1 MSLFRF
7 VAMSHLLLA
16 TVFSSQMGGK
26 SAFAKDSNIGI
37 EMIPAFDQVL
47 LDEKFSLI
55 VHLTIPN
62 GWHIYWKEPGYYGLP
77 TELDL
82 FMDGEPLS
90 GEVRWGIPNIKEHA
104 GEGITSQYESSFSIA
119 FSNLPMP
126 SQIRDNIELTL
137 KWKWLECS
145 EELCIPKKGTKS
157 VKLPM
162 THLREGKQNPL
173 FVKYQKAI
181 PEPVF
186 CQYEVTEHGVGKER
200 RVQYLIDV
208 DQLPAIGAGEHLVA
222 FIGRDFKFEGIDR
235 SAGDVIKLM
244 FSPRGANKKASEP
257 NRRLEG
263 FIVSEK
269 NASMAFVGT
278 PK

>member
-7 VAMSHLLLA
+7 VAMSLFLLA
-16 TVFSSQMGGK
+16 TVFSPQMGGK

-47 LDEKFSLI
+47 PNEKLSLI

-90 GEVRWGIPNIKEHA
+90 GEVRWGIPVIKEHA
-104 GEGITSQYESSFSIA
+104 GEGITSQYESSFSVA
-119 FSNLPMP
+119 FRDLPMP

-162 THLREGKQNPL
+162 TRLREGDQNPL
-173 FVKYQKAI
+173 FAKYRRAI
-181 PEPVF
+181 PEPVV
-186 CQYEVTEHGVGKER
+186 CKYEVAESGVGKAR
-200 RVQYLIDV
+200 RVRYLIDV
-208 DQLPAIGAGEHLVA
+208 EQLPAIGAGEHLVA
-222 FIGRDFKFEGIDR
+222 FIDRDFKFEGIER

-244 FSPRGANKKASEP
+244 FSPRGAHKKVSELS
-257 NRRLEG
+257 RRLEG

-269 NASMAFVGT
+269 STSMAFVGT